1 MVQKE
6 VRFNYVNAIF
16 GVIFLVFALMAVFWL
31 AKGIFTIL
39 AWLAPILLIATLII
53 DYRTILNYGKWILNQ
68 LQTNTL
74 FGVGMT
80 LLTVVG
86 FPVVSFFLFGKALL
100 KRKIKSLESSYRAE
114 RSEIYSDYEIVDED
128 IPARLE
134 LPPLERR
141 RERTASDDYEQL
153 FD

>member
-6 VRFNYVNAIF
+6 VRFSYINVIF
-16 GVIFLVFALMAVFWL
+16 GVVFLVFAFMAVFWL

-53 DYRTILNYGKWILNQ
+53 DYRIILNYGKWILHQ
-68 LQTNTL
+68 LKTNTL
-74 FGVGMT
+74 VGVGMS

-100 KRKIKSLESSYRAE
+100 KRKLKSLESSYREE
-114 RSEIYSDYEIVDED
+114 RTESYSDYEIVEED
-128 IPARLE
+128 ISTRLE

-141 RERTASDDYEQL
+141 RAKTASDDYEQL

>member
-6 VRFNYVNAIF
+6 VKFSYINVIF
-16 GVIFLVFALMAVFWL
+16 GVVFLVFALMAVFWL

-53 DYRTILNYGKWILNQ
+53 DYRIILNYGKWILHQ
-68 LQTNTL
+68 LKTNTL
-74 FGVGMT
+74 VGVGMS

-100 KRKIKSLESSYRAE
+100 KRKLKSLESSYRAE
-114 RSEIYSDYEIVDED
+114 RTESYSEYEIVEED
-128 IPARLE
+128 ISTTLE

-141 RERTASDDYEQL
+141 KAKTASDDYEQL